1 MGGRRGGGKRSIFP
15 KLYISRIDLED
26 RAIGRPEQ
34 GSFDVKQMINVHPQT
49 NTRNQ
54 LPYFREQ
61 QLALTGND
69 ICRAERDQ
77 CAVTRLR
84 LEASDSVYSFI
95 YSPGS
100 LNLCEQY
107 WII

>member
-15 KLYISRIDLED
+15 KCTF
-26 RAIGRPEQ
+26 Q
-34 GSFDVKQMINVHPQT
+34 GSILRIEQSVVLNRGHFDVKQMINVHPQT